1 MNLPRCGIRHD
12 AVPNLFPRES
22 AASTVLIMPGHD
34 AETER
39 IRLIYD
45 RRAAT
50 PPPAGKN
57 AGLHW
62 VCSRAEGET
71 LEIGIG
77 RGRTLP
83 YYPPEV
89 HLTGLE
95 LSGVAVA
102 AAARRAGE
110 LGLNATLLQGD
121 AASLP
126 FPDEHFDAVVFSYAL
141 CTIPDDRAAV
151 AEAVRVLRPDGCLLL
166 IEHVRS
172 PNPIFRALERLLE
185 PLTVRRM
192 GDHLLREPLDH
203 VLAEGLEIEELER
216 HWFGL
221 VERLAARKP
230 IGDELAEAV

>member
-1 MNLPRCGIRHD
+1 M
-12 AVPNLFPRES
+12 
-22 AASTVLIMPGHD
+22 
-34 AETER
+34 
-39 IRLIYD
+39 
-45 RRAAT
+45 
-50 PPPAGKN
+50 
-57 AGLHW
+57 
-62 VCSRAEGET
+62 
-71 LEIGIG
+71 G

-83 YYPPEV
+83 FYPPEV
-89 HLTGLE
+89 RLTGLE

-102 AAARRAGE
+102 AASRRAAE
-110 LGLNATLLQGD
+110 LGLEATLVQGD

-126 FPDEHFDAVVFSYAL
+126 FPDEHFDTVVFSYAL

-172 PNPIFRALERLLE
+172 PNPILRALERLLE

-203 VLAEGLEIEELER
+203 VLAEGLEVEELER
-216 HWFGL
+216 HWFGV

-230 IGDELAEAV
+230 IGDELAQVV